1 MTCTP
6 ASAIPARHPAQHG
19 HHAPLVGPAVKLLG
33 IGPPSDAEWY
43 AIGEALTIG
52 DAPMDE
58 LVEWMYTTGM
68 DTSRPLF
75 DQALAEGIDSV
86 VDAPEPLRAFFDRV
100 ETPPPWVDWDRIRL
114 GERAFQRSGLDGVYL
129 ARCVPFL
136 GGFAVSG
143 INRTLLLTKTGK
155 NGETGS
161 GQRFAETMQW
171 ALAVISDGGMR
182 PGGPGYQSTVHVRL
196 IHAFVRRHV
205 GRSTE
210 WRQPEWGVPV
220 NQTDMAATML
230 GALFAPV
237 VAGMAMGII
246 NTPEELAGIVHLT
259 RYTGWLMGIEERYL
273 PTGVRDATKQLYH
286 YLTALN
292 APDETS
298 RQLAQ
303 PMAHDPL
310 RWHYP
315 KLAPIR
321 RRVAWA
327 QQLSITRAF
336 IGRRAMRQLGLPTYV
351 PPWYP
356 VLRLPV
362 NLVRS
367 GASILVPGGRDRA
380 ARSGLRQQHDFMKT
394 LIGPTAAAAI
404 GDSAHYVHQAA

>member
-1 MTCTP
+1 MTRTPTP
-6 ASAIPARHPAQHG
+6 AIPTRHPARPA
-19 HHAPLVGPAVKLLG
+19 HAPLVGPAVKLLG
-33 IGPPSDAEWY
+33 IKPPSAGEWR

-52 DAPMDE
+52 DAPMDD
-58 LVEWMYTTGM
+58 LVEWMYATGI
-68 DTSRPLF
+68 DVARPMF
-75 DQALAEGIDSV
+75 DKALTNGIDSV
-86 VDAPEPLRAFFDRV
+86 ADAPEPLRDFFGRV
-100 ETPPPWVDWDRIRL
+100 EVPPSWVDWNRIRL
-114 GERAFQRSGLDGVYL
+114 GERAFQRAGLDGVYL

-143 INRTLLLTKTGK
+143 INRTLLLTKTGQ

-161 GQRFAETMQW
+161 GQRFAETLQW

-182 PGGPGYQSTVHVRL
+182 PSGPGYQSTIHVRL

-205 GRSTE
+205 GRSPE
-210 WRQPEWGVPV
+210 WRRPEWGVPV

-237 VAGMAMGII
+237 MAGMAMGMLY
-246 NTPEELAGIVHLT
+246 TPKELDGIVHLT
-259 RYTGWLMGIEERYL
+259 RYTGWLMGIEDRYL
-273 PTGVRDATKQLYH
+273 PTGVRQATRQLYH

-303 PMAHDPL
+303 PMANDPL
-310 RWHYP
+310 RWHYRN
-315 KLAPIR
+315 LGPIR

-336 IGRRAMRQLGLPTYV
+336 IGRRAMGQLGLPTYV

-362 NLVRS
+362 NLIRS
-367 GASILVPGGRDRA
+367 GASIVLPGGRDFA
-380 ARSGLRQQHDFMKT
+380 ARSGLRRQRNFIKT
-394 LIGPTAAAAI
+394 LIGPKAAAI
-404 GDSAHYVHQAA
+404 GDSAGYVHRAA